1 MSEIHTI
8 DVDDTRYL
16 PGDKRR
22 AGGLTVSATVMFDEK
37 GIAWAT
43 LVDAKNT
50 QEREDDESP
59 RQCDVDYGLGLL
71 EQLLSTGVCF
81 STLSE
86 RAGQ

>member
-1 MSEIHTI
+1 MSGIHTI

-22 AGGLTVSATVMFDEK
+22 VGGLTVSATVMVDCQ

-50 QEREDDESP
+50 QEREGHESP
-59 RQCDVDYGLGLL
+59 RQCDVDYGLRLL
-71 EQLLSTGVCF
+71 EQLLSTCDF
-81 STLSE
+81 YNFYTI
-86 RAGQ
+86 

>member
-1 MSEIHTI
+1 MSGIHTI

-22 AGGLTVSATVMFDEK
+22 ADGLTVSATVRVDEK

-43 LVDAKNT
+43 LVDARNA
-50 QEREDDESP
+50 QERDSDGLP
-59 RQCDVDYGLGLL
+59 RMCDVDYGLGLL
-71 EQLLSTGVCF
+71 EQILSTGVCF

-86 RAGQ
+86 AGQ